1 MKKLV
6 LMLSML
12 AFVVVSNLVSANN
25 YEVIRFGADPNYAP
39 FAYKDTTAG
48 NIGTLVGFEIDIGN
62 AICAHLKVR
71 CQWVESDFDGLVPSL
86 RAGKIDAIL
95 ASVTVTEARRKIIDF
110 SSQVFSSPSA
120 MVFKAGTDLGD
131 AKGKSVGYLQ
141 GSTQETYAKRVLAP
155 KGMKVVAYADQ
166 EQVYADLV
174 AGRLNASLQDAQQA
188 QSGFLR
194 SPQGA
199 GFELGKV
206 IESELMPSMSAIGI
220 AKGNQALKT
229 LLDQGLAALHADGTY
244 ARLQEQYFPGVDMF
258 SGN

>member
-1 MKKLV
+1 MKKIV
-6 LMLSML
+6 LMLSTL
-12 AFVVVSNLVSANN
+12 ILFVLSGSAVAND

-39 FAYKDTTAG
+39 FAYKDNT
-48 NIGTLVGFEIDIGN
+48 GTLSGFEIDIGT
-62 AICAHLKVR
+62 AICAHLNVR
-71 CQWVESDFDGLVPSL
+71 CQWVESDFDGMVPSL

-95 ASVTVTEARRKIIDF
+95 ASMTVTDARQKIIDF
-110 SSQVFSSPSA
+110 SSEVFSSPTA
-120 MVFKAGTDLGD
+120 MVFRAGTDLGD

-141 GSTQETYAKRVLAP
+141 GSTQEAYARQVLV
-155 KGMKVVAYADQ
+155 KQGMRAVAYADQ

-174 AGRLNASLQDAQQA
+174 AGRLQASLQDAQQA

-199 GFELGKV
+199 GFVLGPV
-206 IESELMPSMSAIGI
+206 IESPLMPSMSAIGI
-220 AKGNQALKT
+220 AKGNQTLKA

-258 SGN
+258 SGH